1 MILHNM
7 YSSLIVA
14 LFCSWSPIV
23 ALSPQDHFK
32 EGGSDNQQALYD
44 RVLSQIGENLDFVEN
59 DEQMIILKED
69 RLDHV
74 TSLMGKNFRTLDAI
88 QGPISQIG
96 DEVVGSGPDDLFG
109 ISAALSYNG
118 KYFVVGAPG
127 KVTSGAFDGKGYTKV
142 YMRSNTVPPQW
153 TQVGSTIF
161 GEANKDRS
169 GNEVA
174 ISRDGTII
182 AIGATR
188 DDADTLISGQ
198 VRIFELNATQEWE
211 QLGDVIQGE
220 QKKDRFGPAIA
231 LSDDG
236 KCIAIGTDNYDSA
249 DDKDIGHVRVF
260 KWNESEWVQEGKDIV
275 GEAAKDASGYSVAMS
290 GDGTIVVI
298 GANKNDP
305 ELDNSLVYKNAG
317 HVRVYK
323 RNADT
328 NDLGWTQVG
337 GDLDGVAKND
347 QSGISVAT
355 SQDGNTVVI
364 GAIKNDH
371 KKSDDAGHVLVYVRN
386 ETDTDEPVGWTMLGG
401 DIDGESKGDQSGITV
416 STTSDGRTVVIGAR
430 NNGGNGENAGH
441 ARIFQYDGFEKEWVK
456 VGCDIDGEAAGDNA
470 GFDSHISGDGKTV
483 IVGARY
489 NDSSNGKDSGH
500 VRIFHLGSLTA
511 VVPFGES
518 GGGKYLVLESVYRCN
533 QTLERLSSPF
543 NPTLPVFHASFVQL
557 YQIRISRPI
566 IITTLASME
575 SVI

>member
-74 TSLMGKNFRTLDAI
+74 TSLMGKNFRTLEAI
-88 QGPISQIG
+88 QGSISQIG
-96 DEVVGSGPDDLFG
+96 DEVIGSGPNDLFG
-109 ISAALSYNG
+109 ISTALSYNG

-127 KVTSGAFDGKGYTKV
+127 NGKGYTKV
-142 YMRSNTVPPQW
+142 YMRSNTFPPQW

-182 AIGATR
+182 AIGATHN
-188 DDADTLISGQ
+188 DAGTLNSGQ

-211 QLGDVIQGE
+211 QLGDAIQGE
-220 QKKDRFGPAIA
+220 KENDRSGRAIA

-236 KCIAIGTDNYDSA
+236 KYIAIGTDGYDGASEQ
-249 DDKDIGHVRVF
+249 DDIGHVRVF

-275 GEAAKDASGYSVAMS
+275 GEAAEDASGYSVAMS

-298 GANKNDP
+298 GANQNDP
-305 ELDNSLVYKNAG
+305 DHNNNNAG

-364 GAIKNDH
+364 GAIKNDR
-371 KKSDDAGHVLVYVRN
+371 KKNDNAGHVLVYVRN

-430 NNGGNGENAGH
+430 NNDGNGENAGH
-441 ARIFQYDGFEKEWVK
+441 ARIFSYDLCKDKWVQI
-456 VGCDIDGEAAGDNA
+456 GLDIDGEAAGDHA

-483 IVGARY
+483 VVGARY
-489 NDSSNGKDSGH
+489 NDSNGTDSGH

-533 QTLERLSSPF
+533 QTLESLSSPF

>member
-74 TSLMGKNFRTLDAI
+74 TSLMGKNFRTLEAI
-88 QGPISQIG
+88 QGSISQIG
-96 DEVVGSGPDDLFG
+96 DEVIGSGPNDLFG
-109 ISAALSYNG
+109 ISTALSYNG

-127 KVTSGAFDGKGYTKV
+127 NGKGYTKV
-142 YMRSNTVPPQW
+142 YMRSNTFPPQW

-161 GEANKDRS
+161 GKANEDRS

-182 AIGATR
+182 AIGATHN
-188 DDADTLISGQ
+188 DANTLNSGQ

-211 QLGDVIQGE
+211 QLGDAIQGE
-220 QKKDRFGPAIA
+220 KKNDRSGRAIA
-231 LSDDG
+231 LSDNG
-236 KCIAIGTDNYDSA
+236 KYIAIGTDGYDGASEQ
-249 DDKDIGHVRVF
+249 DDIGHVRVF

-275 GEAAKDASGYSVAMS
+275 GEAAEDASGYSVAMS

-298 GANKNDP
+298 GANQNDP
-305 ELDNSLVYKNAG
+305 DHNNNNAG

-328 NDLGWTQVG
+328 NALGWTQVG
-337 GDLDGVAKND
+337 GDLDGEFAAD
-347 QSGISVAT
+347 ESGISVAT

-364 GAIKNDH
+364 GAIKNDDT
-371 KKSDDAGHVLVYVRN
+371 SSNAGHVRVYVRN
-386 ETDTDEPVGWTMLGG
+386 ERDTDEPVGWTMLGG

-441 ARIFQYDGFEKEWVK
+441 ARIFQYDGVEKEWVK
-456 VGCDIDGEAAGDNA
+456 VGRDIDGEAAGDNA

-543 NPTLPVFHASFVQL
+543 NPNLPVFHASFVQL

-566 IITTLASME
+566 IITTLATME

>member
-74 TSLMGKNFRTLDAI
+74 TSLMGKNFRTLEAI
-88 QGPISQIG
+88 QGSISQIG
-96 DEVVGSGPDDLFG
+96 DEVIGSGPNDLFG
-109 ISAALSYNG
+109 ISTALSYNG

-127 KVTSGAFDGKGYTKV
+127 KGLTGAFDGKGYTKV
-142 YMRSNTVPPQW
+142 YMRSNTFPPQW

-161 GEANKDRS
+161 GKANEDRS

-182 AIGATR
+182 AIGATHN
-188 DDADTLISGQ
+188 DANTLNSGQ

-211 QLGDVIQGE
+211 QLGDAIQGE
-220 QKKDRFGPAIA
+220 KENDRSGRAIA

-236 KCIAIGTDNYDSA
+236 KYIAIGTDRYDTA
-249 DDKDIGHVRVF
+249 GEKDIGHVRVF

-275 GEAAKDASGYSVAMS
+275 GEAAEDASGYSVAMS

-298 GANKNDP
+298 GANQNDP
-305 ELDNSLVYKNAG
+305 DHNNNNAG

-337 GDLDGVAKND
+337 GDLDGVAPND
-347 QSGISVAT
+347 ESGISVAT

-364 GAIKNDH
+364 GAIKNDDT
-371 KKSDDAGHVLVYVRN
+371 SSNAGHVRVYVRN
-386 ETDTDEPVGWTMLGG
+386 ETNTDEPVGWTMLGG
-401 DIDGESKGDQSGITV
+401 DIDGESKGDKSGITV

-430 NNGGNGENAGH
+430 NNDGNGKNAGH
-441 ARIFQYDGFEKEWVK
+441 ARIFSYDLCKDKWVQI
-456 VGCDIDGEAAGDNA
+456 GLDIDGEAAGDHA

-483 IVGARY
+483 VVGARY
-489 NDSSNGKDSGH
+489 NDSNGKDSGH
-500 VRIFHLGSLTA
+500 VRIFHLGSLT
-511 VVPFGES
+511 VMPFGES

>member
-74 TSLMGKNFRTLDAI
+74 TSLMGKNFRTLEAI
-88 QGPISQIG
+88 QGSISQIG
-96 DEVVGSGPDDLFG
+96 DEVIGSGPNDLFG

-127 KVTSGAFDGKGYTKV
+127 NGKGYTKV
-142 YMRSNTVPPQW
+142 YMRSNTFPPQW

-161 GEANKDRS
+161 GKANKDRS

-182 AIGATR
+182 AIGATHN
-188 DDADTLISGQ
+188 DANTLNSGQ

-220 QKKDRFGPAIA
+220 EKKDHFGPAIA

-249 DDKDIGHVRVF
+249 GEKDFGHVRVF

-275 GEAAKDASGYSVAMS
+275 GEAAEDASGYSVAMS

-298 GANKNDP
+298 GANQNDP
-305 ELDNSLVYKNAG
+305 DHNNNNAG

-328 NDLGWTQVG
+328 NALGWTQVG
-337 GDLDGVAKND
+337 GDLDGEFAAD
-347 QSGISVAT
+347 ESGISVAT

-364 GAIKNDH
+364 GAIKNDDT
-371 KKSDDAGHVLVYVRN
+371 SSNAGHVRVYVRN
-386 ETDTDEPVGWTMLGG
+386 ETNTDEPVGWTMLGG
-401 DIDGESKGDQSGITV
+401 DIDGESKGDKSGITV

-430 NNGGNGENAGH
+430 NNDGNGNNAGH
-441 ARIFQYDGFEKEWVK
+441 ARIFQYDGVEKEWVK
-456 VGCDIDGEAAGDNA
+456 VGRDIDGEEAGDNA

-489 NDSSNGKDSGH
+489 NDSNGKDSGH

-533 QTLERLSSPF
+533 QTLESLSSPF